1 MSEDTAPKQKKN
13 AGRNWISASSPSWN
27 SEAFWGYWLNLV
39 VNDNEQVWN
48 KLIVDVGD
56 GRVAKWCWREGY
68 VPMSEKSS
76 TRMTCLMRW
85 AGDRSRTECTV
96 RSNTDH
102 ASLWK
107 QITTLVAG
115 KLSKYRP
122 GSLHLLDNNSKR
134 KKKNNIRLNTSFGT
148 NGRVKSIE
156 WSRRD
161 TGKLKAVPL
170 QLCQKKQ
177 NKTKQN

>member
-1 MSEDTAPKQKKN
+1 
-13 AGRNWISASSPSWN
+13 
-27 SEAFWGYWLNLV
+27 
-39 VNDNEQVWN
+39 
-48 KLIVDVGD
+48 
-56 GRVAKWCWREGY
+56 
-68 VPMSEKSS
+68 MSEKSS

-148 NGRVKSIE
+148 NSRVKSIE

-177 NKTKQN
+177 KKTKLKSTKKKKKREYLQEDRFSQQTYANLCTDEMKLTIENDVSDANSNNDDNQLPFNAALSSHCT